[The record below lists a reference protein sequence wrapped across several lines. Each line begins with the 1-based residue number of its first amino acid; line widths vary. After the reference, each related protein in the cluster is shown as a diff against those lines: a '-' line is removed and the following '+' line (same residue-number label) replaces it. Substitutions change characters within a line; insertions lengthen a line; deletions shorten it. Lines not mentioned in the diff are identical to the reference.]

1 MEEYMLP
8 CLTKQLF
15 HFPCPGCGGQRAVL
29 MLLQADFKGAFF
41 MYPAIYPLIL
51 FALLIFINYLKP
63 IKWYSKTVS
72 SLAFVSVFSVLI
84 SYGIKI
90 FH

>member
-1 MEEYMLP
+1 MLP
-8 CLTKQLF
+8 CITKQLF
-15 HFPCPGCGGQRAVL
+15 HFPCPGCGGQRAFFMV
-29 MLLQADFKGAFF
+29 LQADFEGAFL
-41 MYPAIYPLIL
+41 MYPAIYPLLI
-51 FALLIFINYLKP
+51 FGVLIFINYLKP

-72 SLAFVSVFSVLI
+72 VVAFISVFSVLI

>member
-8 CLTKQLF
+8 CITKQIF
-15 HFPCPGCGGQRAVL
+15 HFPCPGCGGQRAFL
-29 MLLQADFKGAFF
+29 MLVQADFKGAFL
-41 MYPAIYPLIL
+41 MYPAIYPLVL

-63 IKWYSKTVS
+63 FKEYSKTVS
-72 SLAFVSVFSVLI
+72 YVASISVFSVLI

>member
-8 CLTKQLF
+8 CITKQLF
-15 HFPCPGCGGQRAVL
+15 HFPCPGCGSQRAVL
-29 MLLQADFKGAFF
+29 MLIQGDFKGAFLMF
-41 MYPAIYPLIL
+41 PAIYPLVL
-51 FALLIFINYLKP
+51 FGLLIFINYLKP
-63 IKWYSKTVS
+63 IKWYSKVVS
-72 SLAFVSVFSVLI
+72 TIALISVFSVLI